1 MKSENFNNTI
11 FKILALYIIT
21 SGVFLTI
28 FFITFYQKE
37 ANYIRLN
44 QITHSYTHYNYIL
57 QNIIEARHDRTYLN
71 QEDFSYISKRLNTQF
86 AIIANNQVIFSNL
99 TFDVLKILTQLKKN
113 DFIYNE
119 NKRLFIDFSRIRN
132 LNTYIDTSNLKKPK
146 HHSHFLRHKNI
157 HIIIETDDLGFK
169 KEQYRKDNYNN
180 LDINDFSHELWKLKL
195 KTIFY
200 TLICILLL
208 AVVAYILILLVFK
221 NIKEQFKAL
230 NDFIKDTT
238 HEINTPLSVI
248 LASIKKFDDTN
259 LNPNNIK
266 KLNHIKLASKNLNHI
281 YQNLIA
287 LNFFLQ
293 KENTKEDINLKE
305 LLEQRLEY
313 FETLIA
319 QKNLIIEKNLLE
331 QNFYANKEEMQ
342 ILIDNLLSN
351 AIKYTNAHKKIYIY
365 LKEKTLSI
373 KDEGQGM
380 STKEIAQIF
389 TRYKRFNQNQGGFG
403 IGLNLVK
410 QIADKNNIN
419 IKVLSKENEGSEFI
433 LSWQG

>member
-57 QNIIEARHDRTYLN
+57 QNITEARHDRTYLN

-99 TFDVLKILTQLKKN
+99 TFDALKILTQLKKN

-208 AVVAYILILLVFK
+208 AIIAYILILLVFK

-365 LKEKTLSI
+365 LKEKTLNI

-389 TRYKRFNQNQGGFG
+389 TRYKRFNQDQGGFG

-433 LSWQG
+433 LSW

>member
-21 SGVFLTI
+21 SGIFLTI

-57 QNIIEARHDRTYLN
+57 QNIIEARHDKNLLN
-71 QEDFSYISKRLNTQF
+71 KDDFSYISKKINTQF
-86 AIIANNQVIFSNL
+86 AIVANNQIIFSNL
-99 TFDVLKILTQLKKN
+99 TFDALKILTQLKEN
-113 DFIYNE
+113 NFIYNE

-132 LNTYIDTSNLKKPK
+132 LNTYIDTSNLRKPK

-157 HIIIETDDLGFK
+157 HIIIETEDLGFK

-180 LDINDFSHELWKLKL
+180 LDINDYANELWKLKL

-208 AVVAYILILLVFK
+208 AIIAYILILLVFK
-221 NIKEQFKAL
+221 NIKEQFKTL

-259 LNPNNIK
+259 LNPNNTK

-293 KENTKEDINLKE
+293 KESTKEDINLKE

-313 FETLIA
+313 FDTLIS
-319 QKNLIIEKNLLE
+319 QKNLIIEKELLE

-342 ILIDNLLSN
+342 ILLDNLLSN
-351 AIKYTNAHKKIYIY
+351 AIKYTNTNKKIFIC

-380 STKEIAQIF
+380 SAKEITQIF
-389 TRYKRFNQNQGGFG
+389 TRYKRFNQDQGGFG

-419 IKVLSKENEGSEFI
+419 IKVLSKKDKGSEFI
-433 LSWQG
+433 LSW

>member
-86 AIIANNQVIFSNL
+86 AIIVNNQVVFSNL
-99 TFDVLKILTQLKKN
+99 TFDALKILTQLKKN

-169 KEQYRKDNYNN
+169 KEQYHKDNYNN

-208 AVVAYILILLVFK
+208 TVVAYILILLVFK

-238 HEINTPLSVI
+238 HEINTPLSII

-293 KENTKEDINLKE
+293 KENIKEDINLKE

-313 FETLIA
+313 FETLIT
-319 QKNLIIEKNLLE
+319 QKNLIIKKNLLE
-331 QNFYANKEEMQ
+331 QNLYANKEEMQ

-351 AIKYTNAHKKIYIY
+351 AIKYTNAHKKIYIC

-380 STKEIAQIF
+380 SAKEIAQIF
-389 TRYKRFNQNQGGFG
+389 TRYKRFNQDQGGFG

-433 LSWQG
+433 LSW

>member
-86 AIIANNQVIFSNL
+86 AIIVNNQVVFSNL
-99 TFDVLKILTQLKKN
+99 TFDALKILTQLKKN

-169 KEQYRKDNYNN
+169 KEQYHKDNYNN

-208 AVVAYILILLVFK
+208 TVVAYILILLVFK
-221 NIKEQFKAL
+221 NIKEQFKTL

-293 KENTKEDINLKE
+293 KENIKEDINLKE

-313 FETLIA
+313 FETLIT

-331 QNFYANKEEMQ
+331 QNLYANKEEMQ

-351 AIKYTNAHKKIYIY
+351 AIKYTNAHKKIYIC

-380 STKEIAQIF
+380 SAKEIAQIF
-389 TRYKRFNQNQGGFG
+389 TRYKRFNQDQGGFG

-433 LSWQG
+433 LSW

>member
-86 AIIANNQVIFSNL
+86 AIIVNNQVVFSNL
-99 TFDVLKILTQLKKN
+99 TFDALKILTQLKKN

-180 LDINDFSHELWKLKL
+180 LDINDFADELWKLKL

-208 AVVAYILILLVFK
+208 AMVAYILILLVFK

-365 LKEKTLSI
+365 LKEKTLTI

-389 TRYKRFNQNQGGFG
+389 TRYKRFNQDQGGFG

-433 LSWQG
+433 LSW

>member
-21 SGVFLTI
+21 SGIFLTI

-57 QNIIEARHDRTYLN
+57 QNIIEARHDKNLLN
-71 QEDFSYISKRLNTQF
+71 KDDFSYISKKINTQF
-86 AIIANNQVIFSNL
+86 AIVANNQIIFSNL
-99 TFDVLKILTQLKKN
+99 TFDALKILTQLKEN
-113 DFIYNE
+113 NFIYNE

-132 LNTYIDTSNLKKPK
+132 LNTYIDTSNLRKPK

-157 HIIIETDDLGFK
+157 HIIIETEDLGFK

-180 LDINDFSHELWKLKL
+180 LDINDYANELWKLKL

-208 AVVAYILILLVFK
+208 AIIAYILILLVFK
-221 NIKEQFKAL
+221 NIKEQFKTL

-259 LNPNNIK
+259 LNPNNTK
-266 KLNHIKLASKNLNHI
+266 KLIHIKLASKNLNHI

-313 FETLIA
+313 FDTLIS
-319 QKNLIIEKNLLE
+319 QKNLIIEKELLE

-342 ILIDNLLSN
+342 ILLDNLLSN
-351 AIKYTNAHKKIYIY
+351 AIKYTNTNKKIFIC

-380 STKEIAQIF
+380 SAKEITQIF
-389 TRYKRFNQNQGGFG
+389 TRYKRFNQDQGGFG

-419 IKVLSKENEGSEFI
+419 IKVLSKKDKGSEFI
-433 LSWQG
+433 LSW

>member
-11 FKILALYIIT
+11 FKILTLYIIT
-21 SGVFLTI
+21 SGVFLAL

-37 ANYIRLN
+37 ASYIRLN
-44 QITHSYTHYNYIL
+44 QLTHMYTHHNYIL
-57 QNIIEARHDRTYLN
+57 QNIIESKHN
-71 QEDFSYISKRLNTQF
+71 QIPLEKINFTEISNKLNTSF
-86 AIIANNQVIFSNL
+86 AIIADKKIIFSNL
-99 TFDVLKILTQLKKN
+99 SFEALGILNQLEKN
-113 DFIYNE
+113 DFIYNK
-119 NKRLFIDFSRIRN
+119 NKKLFIEFLRIRN
-132 LNTYIDTSNLKKPK
+132 LDTYIDRSYIKKPRHYFK
-146 HHSHFLRHKNI
+146 FLKYRNI
-157 HIIIETDDLGFK
+157 HIIMETDDLGFK
-169 KEQYRKDNYNN
+169 KEQYRQDNYNN
-180 LDINDFSHELWKLKL
+180 ININDFSNELWKLKL

-200 TLICILLL
+200 TLICILIL
-208 AVVAYILILLVFK
+208 AIIAYILISLVFK
-221 NIKEQFKAL
+221 NIEEQFKAL

-248 LASIKKFDDTN
+248 LASIKKFDDNSLT
-259 LNPNNIK
+259 PNNAK

-287 LNFFLQ
+287 LNFFIQ

-313 FETLIA
+313 FDTLIS
-319 QKNLIIEKNLLE
+319 QKNLTIEKELLE
-331 QNFYANKEEMQ
+331 QNFYANKEEIQ

-351 AIKYTNAHKKIYIY
+351 AIKYTNTHKKIYIY

-380 STKEIAQIF
+380 SQNEMAQIF
-389 TRYKRFNQNQGGFG
+389 TRYKRFNQDQGGFG

-419 IKVLSKENEGSEFI
+419 IKVLSKENKGSEFI
-433 LSWQG
+433 LSW

>member
-86 AIIANNQVIFSNL
+86 AIIVNNQVVFSNL
-99 TFDVLKILTQLKKN
+99 TFDALKILTQLKKN

-208 AVVAYILILLVFK
+208 TVVAYILILLVFK

-293 KENTKEDINLKE
+293 KENFKEDINLKE

-313 FETLIA
+313 FETLIT

-380 STKEIAQIF
+380 SAKEIAQIF
-389 TRYKRFNQNQGGFG
+389 TRYKRFNQDQGGFG

-433 LSWQG
+433 LSW

>member
-99 TFDVLKILTQLKKN
+99 TFDALKILTQLKKN

-248 LASIKKFDDTN
+248 LASTKKFDDTN

-313 FETLIA
+313 FETLIT

-365 LKEKTLSI
+365 LKEKTLTI

-389 TRYKRFNQNQGGFG
+389 TRYKRFNQDQGGFG

-433 LSWQG
+433 LSW

>member
-21 SGVFLTI
+21 SGIFLTI

-57 QNIIEARHDRTYLN
+57 QNIIEARHDKNLLN
-71 QEDFSYISKRLNTQF
+71 KDDFSYISKKINIQF
-86 AIIANNQVIFSNL
+86 AIVANNQIIFSNL
-99 TFDVLKILTQLKKN
+99 TFDALKILTQLKEN
-113 DFIYNE
+113 NFIYNE

-132 LNTYIDTSNLKKPK
+132 LNTYIDTSNLRKPK

-157 HIIIETDDLGFK
+157 HIIIETEDLGFK

-180 LDINDFSHELWKLKL
+180 LDINDYANELWKLKL

-208 AVVAYILILLVFK
+208 AIIAYILILLVFK
-221 NIKEQFKAL
+221 NIKEQFKTL

-259 LNPNNIK
+259 LNPNNTK
-266 KLNHIKLASKNLNHI
+266 KLIHIKLASKNLNHI

-313 FETLIA
+313 FDTLIS
-319 QKNLIIEKNLLE
+319 QKNLIIEKELLE

-342 ILIDNLLSN
+342 ILLDNLLSN
-351 AIKYTNAHKKIYIY
+351 AIKYTNTNKKIFIC

-380 STKEIAQIF
+380 SAKEITQIF
-389 TRYKRFNQNQGGFG
+389 TRYKRFNQDQGGFG

-419 IKVLSKENEGSEFI
+419 IKVLSKKDKGSEFI
-433 LSWQG
+433 LSW

>member
-86 AIIANNQVIFSNL
+86 AIIVNNQVVFSNL
-99 TFDVLKILTQLKKN
+99 TFDALKILTQLKKN

-208 AVVAYILILLVFK
+208 TVVAYILILLVFK

-293 KENTKEDINLKE
+293 KENIKEDINLKE

-313 FETLIA
+313 FETLIT

-331 QNFYANKEEMQ
+331 QNLYANKEEMQ

-351 AIKYTNAHKKIYIY
+351 AIKYTNAHKKIYIC

-380 STKEIAQIF
+380 SAKEIAQIF
-389 TRYKRFNQNQGGFG
+389 TRYKRFNQDQGGFG

-433 LSWQG
+433 LSW

>member
-99 TFDVLKILTQLKKN
+99 TFDALKILTQLKKN

-180 LDINDFSHELWKLKL
+180 LDINDFADELWKLKL

-208 AVVAYILILLVFK
+208 AMVAYILILLVFK

-365 LKEKTLSI
+365 LKEKTLTI

-389 TRYKRFNQNQGGFG
+389 TRYKRFNQDQGGFG

-433 LSWQG
+433 LSW

>member
-99 TFDVLKILTQLKKN
+99 TFDALKILTQLKKN

-266 KLNHIKLASKNLNHI
+266 KLNHVKLASKNLNHI

-313 FETLIA
+313 FETLIT

-389 TRYKRFNQNQGGFG
+389 TRYKRFNQDQGGFG

-433 LSWQG
+433 LSW

>member
-86 AIIANNQVIFSNL
+86 AIIVNNQVVFSNL
-99 TFDVLKILTQLKKN
+99 TFDALKILTQLKKN

-169 KEQYRKDNYNN
+169 KEQYHKDNYNN

-208 AVVAYILILLVFK
+208 TVVAYILILLVFK

-293 KENTKEDINLKE
+293 KENIKEDINLKE

-313 FETLIA
+313 FETLIT

-331 QNFYANKEEMQ
+331 QNLYANKEEMQ

-351 AIKYTNAHKKIYIY
+351 AIKYTNAHKKIYIC

-380 STKEIAQIF
+380 SAKEIAQIF
-389 TRYKRFNQNQGGFG
+389 TRYKRFNQDQGGFG

-419 IKVLSKENEGSEFI
+419 IKVLSKENKGSEFI
-433 LSWQG
+433 LSW

>member
-86 AIIANNQVIFSNL
+86 AIIVNNQVVFSNL
-99 TFDVLKILTQLKKN
+99 TFDALKILTQLKKN

-208 AVVAYILILLVFK
+208 TVVAYILILLVFK

-293 KENTKEDINLKE
+293 KENFKEDINLKE

-313 FETLIA
+313 FETLIT

-380 STKEIAQIF
+380 GAKEIAQIF
-389 TRYKRFNQNQGGFG
+389 TRYKRFNQDQGGFG

-433 LSWQG
+433 LSW

>member
-86 AIIANNQVIFSNL
+86 AIIVNNQVVFSNL
-99 TFDVLKILTQLKKN
+99 TFDALKILTQLKKN

-208 AVVAYILILLVFK
+208 TVVAYILILLVFK

-293 KENTKEDINLKE
+293 KENFKEDINLKE

-313 FETLIA
+313 FETLIT

-351 AIKYTNAHKKIYIY
+351 AIKYTNAHKKIYIC

-380 STKEIAQIF
+380 SAKEIAQIF
-389 TRYKRFNQNQGGFG
+389 TRYKRFNQDQGGFG

-433 LSWQG
+433 LSW

>member
-86 AIIANNQVIFSNL
+86 AIIVNNQVVFSNL
-99 TFDVLKILTQLKKN
+99 TFGALKILTQLKKN

-169 KEQYRKDNYNN
+169 KEQYHKDNYNN

-208 AVVAYILILLVFK
+208 TVVAYILILLVFK

-293 KENTKEDINLKE
+293 KENIKEDINLKE

-313 FETLIA
+313 FETLIT
-319 QKNLIIEKNLLE
+319 QKNLIIKKNLLE
-331 QNFYANKEEMQ
+331 QNLYANKEEMQ

-351 AIKYTNAHKKIYIY
+351 AIKYTNAHKKIYIC

-380 STKEIAQIF
+380 SAKEIAQIF
-389 TRYKRFNQNQGGFG
+389 TRYKRFNQDQGGFG

-433 LSWQG
+433 LSW

>member
-86 AIIANNQVIFSNL
+86 AIIVNNQVIFSNL
-99 TFDVLKILTQLKKN
+99 TFDALKILTQLKKN

-313 FETLIA
+313 FETLIT

-351 AIKYTNAHKKIYIY
+351 AIKYTNAHKKIYIC

-380 STKEIAQIF
+380 SAKEIAQIF
-389 TRYKRFNQNQGGFG
+389 TRYKRFNQDQGGFG

-433 LSWQG
+433 LSW

>member
-57 QNIIEARHDRTYLN
+57 QNIIEARHDKNLLN
-71 QEDFSYISKRLNTQF
+71 EDDFSYISKKINTQF
-86 AIIANNQVIFSNL
+86 AIVANNQIIFSNL
-99 TFDVLKILTQLKKN
+99 TFDALKILTQLKEN
-113 DFIYNE
+113 NFIYNE

-132 LNTYIDTSNLKKPK
+132 LNTYIDTSNLRKPK

-157 HIIIETDDLGFK
+157 HIIIETEDLGFK

-180 LDINDFSHELWKLKL
+180 LDINDYANELWKLKL

-208 AVVAYILILLVFK
+208 AIIAYILILLVFK
-221 NIKEQFKAL
+221 NIKEQFKTL

-259 LNPNNIK
+259 LNPNNTK
-266 KLNHIKLASKNLNHI
+266 KLIHIKLASKNLNHI

-313 FETLIA
+313 FDTLIS
-319 QKNLIIEKNLLE
+319 QKNLIIEKELLE

-342 ILIDNLLSN
+342 ILLDNLLSN
-351 AIKYTNAHKKIYIY
+351 AIKYTNTNKKIFIC

-380 STKEIAQIF
+380 SAKEITQIF
-389 TRYKRFNQNQGGFG
+389 TRYKRFNQDQGGFG

-419 IKVLSKENEGSEFI
+419 IKVLSKKDKGSEFI
-433 LSWQG
+433 LSW

>member
-86 AIIANNQVIFSNL
+86 AIIVNNQVVFSNL
-99 TFDVLKILTQLKKN
+99 TFDALKILTQLKKN

-169 KEQYRKDNYNN
+169 KEQYHKDNYNN

-208 AVVAYILILLVFK
+208 TAVAYILILLVFK

-293 KENTKEDINLKE
+293 KENIKEDINLKE

-313 FETLIA
+313 FETLIT

-331 QNFYANKEEMQ
+331 QNLYANKEEMQ

-351 AIKYTNAHKKIYIY
+351 AIKYTNAHKKIYIC
-365 LKEKTLSI
+365 LKEKTLNI

-380 STKEIAQIF
+380 SAKEIAQIF
-389 TRYKRFNQNQGGFG
+389 TRYKRFNQDQGGFG

-433 LSWQG
+433 LSW

>member
-57 QNIIEARHDRTYLN
+57 QNIIEARHDRKYLN

-99 TFDVLKILTQLKKN
+99 TFDALKILTQLKKN

-132 LNTYIDTSNLKKPK
+132 LNTYINTSNLKKPK
-146 HHSHFLRHKNI
+146 HHSHFIRHKNI

-293 KENTKEDINLKE
+293 KENFKEDINLKE

-313 FETLIA
+313 FETLIT

-331 QNFYANKEEMQ
+331 QNFYANKEEIQ

-389 TRYKRFNQNQGGFG
+389 TRYKRFNQDQGGFG

-419 IKVLSKENEGSEFI
+419 IKVLSKENKGSEFI
-433 LSWQG
+433 LSW

>member
-86 AIIANNQVIFSNL
+86 AIIINNQVVFSNL
-99 TFDVLKILTQLKKN
+99 TFDALKILTQLKKN

-132 LNTYIDTSNLKKPK
+132 LNTYIDISNLKKPRR
-146 HHSHFLRHKNI
+146 HSHFLRHKNI

-180 LDINDFSHELWKLKL
+180 LDINDFSNELWKLKL

-293 KENTKEDINLKE
+293 KENIKEDINLKE

-313 FETLIA
+313 FETLIT

-342 ILIDNLLSN
+342 ILIDNLLNN
-351 AIKYTNAHKKIYIY
+351 AIKYTNAHKKIYIC
-365 LKEKTLSI
+365 LKEKILSI

-380 STKEIAQIF
+380 SAKEIAQIF
-389 TRYKRFNQNQGGFG
+389 TRYKRFNQDQGGFG

-433 LSWQG
+433 LSW

>member
-86 AIIANNQVIFSNL
+86 AIIVNNQVVFSNL
-99 TFDVLKILTQLKKN
+99 TFDALKILTQLKKN

-169 KEQYRKDNYNN
+169 KEQYHKDNYNN

-208 AVVAYILILLVFK
+208 TVVAYILILLVFK

-293 KENTKEDINLKE
+293 KENIKEDINLKE

-313 FETLIA
+313 FETLIT

-331 QNFYANKEEMQ
+331 QNLYANKEEMQ

-351 AIKYTNAHKKIYIY
+351 AIKYTNAHKKIYIC

-380 STKEIAQIF
+380 SAKEIAQIF
-389 TRYKRFNQNQGGFG
+389 TRYKRFNQDQGGFG

-433 LSWQG
+433 LSW

>member
-99 TFDVLKILTQLKKN
+99 TFDALKILTQLKKN

-293 KENTKEDINLKE
+293 KENFKEDINLKE

-389 TRYKRFNQNQGGFG
+389 TRYKRFNQDQGGFG

-433 LSWQG
+433 LSW

>member
-86 AIIANNQVIFSNL
+86 AIIINNQVVFSNL
-99 TFDVLKILTQLKKN
+99 TFDALKILTQLKKN

-132 LNTYIDTSNLKKPK
+132 LNTYIDISNLKKPRR
-146 HHSHFLRHKNI
+146 HSHFLRHKNI

-180 LDINDFSHELWKLKL
+180 LDINDFSNELWKLKL

-293 KENTKEDINLKE
+293 KENIKEDINLKE

-313 FETLIA
+313 FETLIT

-351 AIKYTNAHKKIYIY
+351 AIKYTNAHKKIYIC

-380 STKEIAQIF
+380 SAKEIAQIF
-389 TRYKRFNQNQGGFG
+389 TRYKRFNQDQGGFG

-433 LSWQG
+433 LSW

>member
-57 QNIIEARHDRTYLN
+57 QNIIEARHGRTYLN

-86 AIIANNQVIFSNL
+86 AIIVNNQVVFSNL
-99 TFDVLKILTQLKKN
+99 TFDALKILTQLKKN

-169 KEQYRKDNYNN
+169 KEQYHKDNYNN

-208 AVVAYILILLVFK
+208 TVVAYILILLVFK

-293 KENTKEDINLKE
+293 KENIKEDINLKE

-313 FETLIA
+313 FETLIT
-319 QKNLIIEKNLLE
+319 QKNLIIKKNLLE
-331 QNFYANKEEMQ
+331 QNLYANKEEMQ

-351 AIKYTNAHKKIYIY
+351 AIKYTNAHKKIYIC

-380 STKEIAQIF
+380 SAKEIAQIF
-389 TRYKRFNQNQGGFG
+389 TRYKRFNQDQGGFG

-433 LSWQG
+433 LSW

>member
-57 QNIIEARHDRTYLN
+57 QNIIEARHDKNLLN
-71 QEDFSYISKRLNTQF
+71 EDDFSYISKKINTQF
-86 AIIANNQVIFSNL
+86 AIVANNQIIFSNL
-99 TFDVLKILTQLKKN
+99 TFDALKILTQLKEN
-113 DFIYNE
+113 NFIYNE

-132 LNTYIDTSNLKKPK
+132 LNTYIDTSNLRKPK

-157 HIIIETDDLGFK
+157 HIIIETEDLGFK

-180 LDINDFSHELWKLKL
+180 LDINDYANELWKLKL

-208 AVVAYILILLVFK
+208 AIIAYILILLVFK
-221 NIKEQFKAL
+221 NIKEQFKTL

-259 LNPNNIK
+259 LNPNNTK

-313 FETLIA
+313 FDTLIS
-319 QKNLIIEKNLLE
+319 QKNLIIEKELLE

-342 ILIDNLLSN
+342 ILLDNLLSN
-351 AIKYTNAHKKIYIY
+351 AIKYTNTNKKIFIC

-380 STKEIAQIF
+380 STKEITQIF
-389 TRYKRFNQNQGGFG
+389 TRYKRFNQDQGGFG

-419 IKVLSKENEGSEFI
+419 IKVLSKKDKGSEFI
-433 LSWQG
+433 LSW

>member
-86 AIIANNQVIFSNL
+86 AIIINNQVVFSNL
-99 TFDVLKILTQLKKN
+99 TFDALKILTQLKKN

-132 LNTYIDTSNLKKPK
+132 LNTYIDISNLKKPRR
-146 HHSHFLRHKNI
+146 HSHFLRHKNI

-180 LDINDFSHELWKLKL
+180 LDINDFSNELWKLKL

-200 TLICILLL
+200 TLICILSL

-293 KENTKEDINLKE
+293 KENIKEDINLKE

-313 FETLIA
+313 FETLIT

-380 STKEIAQIF
+380 SAKEIAQIF
-389 TRYKRFNQNQGGFG
+389 TRYKRFNQDQGGFG

>member
-11 FKILALYIIT
+11 FKILILYIIT
-21 SGVFLTI
+21 SGAFLTI

-37 ANYIRLN
+37 ASYIRLN
-44 QITHSYTHYNYIL
+44 QLTHVYTHHNYIL
-57 QNIIEARHDRTYLN
+57 QNIIESNHNQIALEKIDFAEISDKLN
-71 QEDFSYISKRLNTQF
+71 ASF
-86 AIIANNQVIFSNL
+86 ALILDQKVIFSNL
-99 TFDVLKILTQLKKN
+99 SFDAMSILRHLEQN
-113 DFIYNE
+113 NFIYSRD
-119 NKRLFIDFSRIRN
+119 KKLFIDFLRIRN
-132 LNTYIDTSNLKKPK
+132 LDAYIDRTDVKKPRHYFK
-146 HHSHFLRHKNI
+146 FLKHKNI
-157 HIIIETDDLGFK
+157 HIIMETDDLGFK

-200 TLICILLL
+200 TLICIILL
-208 AVVAYILILLVFK
+208 AIIAYVLIMLVFK

-248 LASIKKFDDTN
+248 LASIKKFDDAN
-259 LNPNNIK
+259 LNPNNAK

-313 FETLIA
+313 FDTLIS
-319 QKNLIIEKNLLE
+319 QKNLTIEKELLE

-351 AIKYTNAHKKIYIY
+351 AIKYTNPHKKIYIY
-365 LKEKTLSI
+365 LKKKTLSI

-389 TRYKRFNQNQGGFG
+389 TRYKRFNQDQGGFG

-419 IKVLSKENEGSEFI
+419 IKVLSKKDKGSEFI
-433 LSWQG
+433 LSW

>member
-86 AIIANNQVIFSNL
+86 AIIVNNQVVFSNL
-99 TFDVLKILTQLKKN
+99 TFDALKILTQLKKN

-132 LNTYIDTSNLKKPK
+132 LNTYINTSNLKKPK

-169 KEQYRKDNYNN
+169 KEQYHKDNYNN

-208 AVVAYILILLVFK
+208 TVVAYILILLVFK

-293 KENTKEDINLKE
+293 KENIKEDINLKE

-313 FETLIA
+313 FETLIT
-319 QKNLIIEKNLLE
+319 QKNLIIKKNLLE
-331 QNFYANKEEMQ
+331 QNLYANKEEMQ

-380 STKEIAQIF
+380 SAKEIAQIF
-389 TRYKRFNQNQGGFG
+389 TRYKRFNQDQGGFG

-433 LSWQG
+433 LSW

>member
-99 TFDVLKILTQLKKN
+99 TFDALKILTQLKKN

-365 LKEKTLSI
+365 LKEKTLTI

-389 TRYKRFNQNQGGFG
+389 TRYKRFNQDQGGFG

-419 IKVLSKENEGSEFI
+419 IKVLSKENKGSEFI
-433 LSWQG
+433 LSW

>member
-86 AIIANNQVIFSNL
+86 AIIINDQVVFSNL
-99 TFDVLKILTQLKKN
+99 TFDALKILTQLKKN

-132 LNTYIDTSNLKKPK
+132 LNTYIDISNLKKPRR
-146 HHSHFLRHKNI
+146 HSHFLRHKNI

-180 LDINDFSHELWKLKL
+180 LDINDFSNELWKLKL

-293 KENTKEDINLKE
+293 KENIKEDINLKE

-313 FETLIA
+313 FETLIT

-351 AIKYTNAHKKIYIY
+351 AIKYTNAHKKIYIC

-380 STKEIAQIF
+380 SAKEIAQIF
-389 TRYKRFNQNQGGFG
+389 TRYKRFNQDQGGFG

-433 LSWQG
+433 LSW

>member
-86 AIIANNQVIFSNL
+86 AIIVNNQVVFSNL
-99 TFDVLKILTQLKKN
+99 TFDALKILTQLKKN

-169 KEQYRKDNYNN
+169 KEQYHKDNYNN

-208 AVVAYILILLVFK
+208 TVVAYILILLVFK

-293 KENTKEDINLKE
+293 KENIKEDINLKE

-313 FETLIA
+313 FETLIT
-319 QKNLIIEKNLLE
+319 QKNLIIKKNLLE
-331 QNFYANKEEMQ
+331 QNLYANKEEMQ

-351 AIKYTNAHKKIYIY
+351 AIKYTNAHKKIYIC

-380 STKEIAQIF
+380 SAKEITQIF
-389 TRYKRFNQNQGGFG
+389 TRYKRFNQDQGGFG

-433 LSWQG
+433 LSW

>member
-21 SGVFLTI
+21 SGIFLTI

-37 ANYIRLN
+37 AKYIRLN

-57 QNIIEARHDRTYLN
+57 QNIIEARHDKNLLN
-71 QEDFSYISKRLNTQF
+71 KDDFSYISKKINTQF
-86 AIIANNQVIFSNL
+86 AIVANNQIIFSNL
-99 TFDVLKILTQLKKN
+99 TFDALKILTQLKEN
-113 DFIYNE
+113 NFIYNE

-132 LNTYIDTSNLKKPK
+132 LNTYIDTSNLRKPK
-146 HHSHFLRHKNI
+146 HRSHFLRHKNI
-157 HIIIETDDLGFK
+157 HIIIETEDLGFK

-180 LDINDFSHELWKLKL
+180 LDINDYANELWKLKL

-208 AVVAYILILLVFK
+208 AIIAYILILLVFK
-221 NIKEQFKAL
+221 NIKEQFKTL

-259 LNPNNIK
+259 LNPNNTK

-313 FETLIA
+313 FDTLIS
-319 QKNLIIEKNLLE
+319 QKNLIIEKELLE

-342 ILIDNLLSN
+342 ILLDNLLSN
-351 AIKYTNAHKKIYIY
+351 AIKYTNTNKKIFIC

-380 STKEIAQIF
+380 STKEITQIF
-389 TRYKRFNQNQGGFG
+389 TRYKRFNQDQGGFG

-419 IKVLSKENEGSEFI
+419 IKVLSKKDKGSEFI
-433 LSWQG
+433 LSW

>member
-11 FKILALYIIT
+11 FKILILYIIT

-86 AIIANNQVIFSNL
+86 AIIINNQVVFSNL
-99 TFDVLKILTQLKKN
+99 TFDALKILTQLKKN

-132 LNTYIDTSNLKKPK
+132 LNTYIDTSNLKKPRR
-146 HHSHFLRHKNI
+146 HSHFLRHKNI

-169 KEQYRKDNYNN
+169 KEQYHKDNYNN
-180 LDINDFSHELWKLKL
+180 LDINDFSNELWKLKL

-313 FETLIA
+313 FETLIT

-351 AIKYTNAHKKIYIY
+351 AIKYTNAHKKIYIC

-380 STKEIAQIF
+380 SAKEIAQIF
-389 TRYKRFNQNQGGFG
+389 TRYKRFNQDQGGFG

-433 LSWQG
+433 LSW